1 MNRDLNIKSTIRQI
15 LGVLISIMILMPFT
29 VSSQTVHNHH
39 RLRKRYNRHKRQR
52 ISLGPQQQDTGS

>member
-29 VSSQTVHNHH
+29 VSSQTVTTTIDCANATTTATDIVGTSAT
-39 RLRKRYNRHKRQR
+39 RYW
-52 ISLGPQQQDTGS
+52 LLTE

>member
-29 VSSQTVHNHH
+29 VSSQTVTTTN
-39 RLRKRYNRHKRQR
+39 K
-52 ISLGPQQQDTGS
+52 

>member
-29 VSSQTVHNHH
+29 VSSQTVTTTIDCA
-39 RLRKRYNRHKRQR
+39 KRYNRHKRQR